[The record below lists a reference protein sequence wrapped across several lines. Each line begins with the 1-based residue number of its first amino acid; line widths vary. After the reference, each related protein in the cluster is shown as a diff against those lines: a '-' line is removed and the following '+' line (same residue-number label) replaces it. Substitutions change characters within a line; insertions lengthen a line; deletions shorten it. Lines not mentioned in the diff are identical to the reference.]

1 MPGGSTM
8 RCLVI
13 LLLLVLSPLT
23 SQAADTLTFCYE
35 DKDSYPWVMTDHTG
49 LNLELLILVA
59 AASQLQ
65 IRYVAAP
72 WKRCLAGLARGRYD
86 GAFASS
92 FKAERLSMGRYPTD
106 SDGRLDE
113 SKRLHTS
120 VYALYRRR
128 GSSVGWNGT
137 EFRQLMS
144 AIGSLSGFSISDFLR
159 SHGATVDESSRDPLA
174 LLRMLKE
181 QRVDAVALQ
190 SLRADFVLQRHPMLA
205 LDIEKAELPLETK
218 AYYLM
223 LSNAFC
229 QAQPDKAKRL
239 WAEIERQRESSA
251 YQARIATFLAQ
262 PSL

>member
-1 MPGGSTM
+1 MPGGSTL

-137 EFRQLMS
+137 EFRHLTS
-144 AIGSLSGFSISDFLR
+144 AIGSLSGFPSAIFYAATAPRWMSPVAIRWPCCACSRSNGSMRLRCKACVPISSCR
-159 SHGATVDESSRDPLA
+159 GIRCWRWISKKPSYRW
-174 LLRMLKE
+174 
-181 QRVDAVALQ
+181 
-190 SLRADFVLQRHPMLA
+190 
-205 LDIEKAELPLETK
+205 
-218 AYYLM
+218 
-223 LSNAFC
+223 
-229 QAQPDKAKRL
+229 KRRP
-239 WAEIERQRESSA
+239 I
-251 YQARIATFLAQ
+251 T
-262 PSL
+262 

>member
-1 MPGGSTM
+1 MPGGSTL

-13 LLLLVLSPLT
+13 LLLLVLLPVASH
-23 SQAADTLTFCYE
+23 AGDELTFCYE

-49 LNLELLILVA
+49 LNLELLSLVA
-59 AASQLQ
+59 AANQLQ
-65 IRYVAAP
+65 VRYVAVP
-72 WKRCLAGLARGRYD
+72 WNRCLAGLARGHYD

-92 FKAERLSMGRYPTD
+92 FKAERLNMGRYPTD

-128 GSSVGWNGT
+128 GSSVGWNGK
-137 EFRQLMS
+137 EFRQLTS

-174 LLRMLKE
+174 LLRMLNE
-181 QRVDAVALQ
+181 RRVDAVALQ
-190 SLRADFVLQRHPMLA
+190 SLRADFVLQNHPALA
-205 LDIEKAELPLETK
+205 LDIEKAELPLEAK

-223 LSNAFC
+223 LSNDFC
-229 QAQPDKAKRL
+229 QAQPEKAQRL

-251 YQARIATFLAQ
+251 YQNKIATFLAQ
-262 PSL
+262 PNL

>member
-1 MPGGSTM
+1 MPGGSTL

-49 LNLELLILVA
+49 LNLELLSLVA

-65 IRYVAAP
+65 IRYVAVP

-137 EFRQLMS
+137 EFRQLTS
-144 AIGSLSGFSISDFLR
+144 AIGSLSGVSISDFLR

-190 SLRADFVLQRHPMLA
+190 SLRADFVLQSHPALA
-205 LDIEKAELPLETK
+205 LDIEKAELPLEAK

-229 QAQPDKAKRL
+229 QAQPEKAQGL

-251 YQARIATFLAQ
+251 YQSKIATFLAQ
-262 PSL
+262 PNL

>member
-1 MPGGSTM
+1 MPGGSM
-8 RCLVI
+8 LRCLVI
-13 LLLLVLSPLT
+13 LLVLVLLPLT
-23 SQAADTLTFCYE
+23 AQADGELTFCYE
-35 DKDSYPWVMTDHTG
+35 DKDSYPWVMTNHTG
-49 LNLELLILVA
+49 LNLELLALVA
-59 AASQLQ
+59 AVNQLQ
-65 IRYVAAP
+65 IRYVAVP

-128 GSSVGWNGT
+128 GTAVGWNGK
-137 EFRQLMS
+137 EFRQLTG

-190 SLRADFVLQRHPMLA
+190 RLRADFVLQSHPALA
-205 LDIEKAELPLETK
+205 LDIERAELPLEEK

-229 QAQPDKAKRL
+229 QAEPEKAQRL

-251 YQARIATFLAQ
+251 YQARITAFLAR
-262 PSL
+262 P

>member
-1 MPGGSTM
+1 MPGGSTL

-49 LNLELLILVA
+49 LNLELLSLVA

-65 IRYVAAP
+65 IRYVAVP

-137 EFRQLMS
+137 EFRQLTS

-159 SHGATVDESSRDPLA
+159 SHGAKVDESSRDPLA

-190 SLRADFVLQRHPMLA
+190 SLRADFVLQSHPALA
-205 LDIEKAELPLETK
+205 LDIEKAELPLEAK

-229 QAQPDKAKRL
+229 QAQPEKAQRL

-251 YQARIATFLAQ
+251 YQASITAFLAR
-262 PSL
+262 P